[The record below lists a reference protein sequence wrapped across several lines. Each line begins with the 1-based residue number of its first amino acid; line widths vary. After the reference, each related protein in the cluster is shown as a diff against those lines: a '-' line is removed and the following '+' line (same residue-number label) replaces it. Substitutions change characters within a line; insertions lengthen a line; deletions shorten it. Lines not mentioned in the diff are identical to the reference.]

1 MDIVEILIV
10 KHGSQSYGISTS
22 DISQIART
30 PMLMP
35 LPLRPSGVRGL
46 CAISG
51 NITTVVDMNLLLN
64 MKEVDY
70 DNEKARLIVLNDSL
84 SSSTLLV
91 SEVYNTV
98 EVEVENLEIIDKQ
111 DDPIIAIYKH
121 NDSLIQVLSLKIL
134 FSRVSKVVIE
144 SEEVKNSKTHFETEK
159 EDDSS
164 RFLIFSMENESYALH
179 IDYLREII
187 LADIDFTEIAGTKDE
202 VIGLI
207 TLREELLI
215 VIDLRKHY
223 GFGTK
228 DNDKNRILI
237 ATHDGKKIGLLVD
250 EIIDIKTFANK
261 DIEYMKDH
269 FQDNKISGV
278 IHDEDRI
285 ISFFDAD
292 VLENLFEENKS
303 FIDEESAVLEEDTS
317 DKTVMEVI
325 VFKLNSR
332 EYSFEVDTV
341 AEIIDIVPSTEVAMT
356 NDLIDGIINIRGQI
370 VAIVSLFKKLNIE
383 MNITEDSKIIVCD
396 IKGEKIGFVVDS
408 VSDILHIRQEE
419 IKEQDEALFSK
430 VLHLENGKRLI
441 LSMDLDEVISQRK
454 ISNE

>member
-1 MDIVEILIV
+1 MDIEEILIV

-51 NITTVVDMNLLLN
+51 NIATVVDMNLLLN

-70 DNEKARLIVLNDSL
+70 DNEKARLIVLNDAL

-98 EVEVENLEIIDKQ
+98 EVEAEHLEIIDKQ

-121 NDSLIQVLSLKIL
+121 KNKLIQVLSLKIL

-144 SEEVKNSKTHFETEK
+144 SQEVKNSKIQLEAKK

-164 RFLIFSMENESYALH
+164 RFLIFSMENELYALH

-187 LADIDFTEIAGTKDE
+187 LADIEFTEIAGTRDE

-223 GFGTK
+223 GFSTK

-250 EIIDIKTFANK
+250 EIIDIKAFVNR

-269 FQDNKISGV
+269 FKDNKISGV
-278 IHDEDRI
+278 IHDGDRI

-292 VLENLFEENKS
+292 VLENLFEENES
-303 FIDEESAVLEEDTS
+303 FIDEENPVLEDDAS
-317 DKTVMEVI
+317 NDTVMEVI

-341 AEIIDIVPSTEVAMT
+341 AEIIDIVPSTAIAMT
-356 NDLIDGIINIRGQI
+356 NDSIDGIINIRGQI

-383 MNITEDSKIIVCD
+383 MNITEDSKIIICD

-408 VSDILHIRQEE
+408 VSDILNIRQEE

-441 LSMDLDEVISQRK
+441 LSMDLDEVILQR
-454 ISNE
+454 EM

>member
-1 MDIVEILIV
+1 N
-10 KHGSQSYGISTS
+10 GSQSYGVSTS
-22 DISQIART
+22 DISQITRT

-35 LPLRPSGVRGL
+35 LPLRPFGVRGL

-51 NITTVVDMNLLLN
+51 NIAAVVDMNILLK

-70 DNEKARLIVLNDSL
+70 DNEKSRLIVLNDAL

-98 EVEVENLEIIDKQ
+98 EVQAKNLEILDKQ
-111 DDPIIAIYKH
+111 DDPVIAIYKH
-121 NDSLIQVLSLKIL
+121 EDSLIQVLSLEIL
-134 FSRVSKVVIE
+134 FSRVSKVLIE
-144 SEEVKNSKTHFETEK
+144 SADVKNAKTHIELKK

-187 LADIDFTEIAGTKDE
+187 LADIEFTEIAGTKDE

-223 GFGTK
+223 GFSSK

-250 EIIDIKTFANK
+250 EIIDIKAYSNK
-261 DIEYMKDH
+261 NIEYMKDS
-269 FQDNKISGV
+269 FKDNKISGV
-278 IHDEDRI
+278 IHDGDKI

-292 VLENLFEENKS
+292 VLENLFEENES
-303 FIDEESAVLEEDTS
+303 FIDEGNTVLEEDTS
-317 DKTVMEVI
+317 HKTVMEVI
-325 VFKLNSR
+325 VFKLNEK

-341 AEIIDIVPSTEVAMT
+341 AEIIDMVPSTAIAMT
-356 NDLIDGIINIRGQI
+356 NNLIDGIINIRGQI
-370 VAIVSLFKKLNIE
+370 VAIVSLFEKLNIQ
-383 MNITEDSKIIVCD
+383 MNISEDSKIIICE

-408 VSDILHIRQEE
+408 VSDILNIREEE

-441 LSMDLDEVISQRK
+441 LSMDLDEVILQR
-454 ISNE
+454 

>member
-10 KHGSQSYGISTS
+10 KNGSQSYGVSTS
-22 DISQIART
+22 DISQITRT

-35 LPLRPSGVRGL
+35 LPLRPFGVRGL

-51 NITTVVDMNLLLN
+51 NIAAVVDMNILLK

-70 DNEKARLIVLNDSL
+70 DNEKSRLIVLNDAL

-98 EVEVENLEIIDKQ
+98 EVQAKNLEILDKQ
-111 DDPIIAIYKH
+111 DDPVIAIYKH
-121 NDSLIQVLSLKIL
+121 EDSLIQVLSLEIL
-134 FSRVSKVVIE
+134 FSRVSKVLIE
-144 SEEVKNSKTHFETEK
+144 SAEVKNSKTHIEFKK

-187 LADIDFTEIAGTKDE
+187 LADIEFTEIAGTKDE

-223 GFGTK
+223 GFSSK

-250 EIIDIKTFANK
+250 EIIDIKAYSNK
-261 DIEYMKDH
+261 NIEYMKDS
-269 FQDNKISGV
+269 FKDNKISGV
-278 IHDEDRI
+278 IHDGDKI

-292 VLENLFEENKS
+292 VLENLFEENES
-303 FIDEESAVLEEDTS
+303 FIDEGNTVLEEDTS
-317 DKTVMEVI
+317 HKTVMEVI
-325 VFKLNSR
+325 VFKLNEK

-341 AEIIDIVPSTEVAMT
+341 AEIIDMVPSTAIAMT
-356 NDLIDGIINIRGQI
+356 NNLIDGIINIRGQI
-370 VAIVSLFKKLNIE
+370 VAIVSLFEKLNIQ
-383 MNITEDSKIIVCD
+383 MNISEDSKIIICE

-408 VSDILHIRQEE
+408 VSDILNIREEE

-441 LSMDLDEVISQRK
+441 LSMDLDEVILQR
-454 ISNE
+454 

>member
-10 KHGSQSYGISTS
+10 KNGSQSYGVSTS
-22 DISQIART
+22 DISQITRT

-35 LPLRPSGVRGL
+35 LPLRPFGVRGL

-51 NITTVVDMNLLLN
+51 NIAAVVDMNILLK

-70 DNEKARLIVLNDSL
+70 DNEKSRLIVLNDAL

-98 EVEVENLEIIDKQ
+98 EVQAKNLEILDKQ
-111 DDPIIAIYKH
+111 DDPVIAIYKH
-121 NDSLIQVLSLKIL
+121 EDSLIQVLSLEIL
-134 FSRVSKVVIE
+134 FSRVSKVLIE
-144 SEEVKNSKTHFETEK
+144 SADVKNAKTHIELKK

-187 LADIDFTEIAGTKDE
+187 LADIEFTEIAGTKDE

-223 GFGTK
+223 GFSSK

-250 EIIDIKTFANK
+250 EIIDIKAYSNK
-261 DIEYMKDH
+261 NIEYMKDS
-269 FQDNKISGV
+269 FKDNKISGV
-278 IHDEDRI
+278 IHDGDKI

-292 VLENLFEENKS
+292 VLENLFEENES
-303 FIDEESAVLEEDTS
+303 FIDEGNTVLEEDTS
-317 DKTVMEVI
+317 HKTVMEVI
-325 VFKLNSR
+325 VFKLNEK

-341 AEIIDIVPSTEVAMT
+341 AEIIDMVPSTAIAMT
-356 NDLIDGIINIRGQI
+356 NNLIDGIINIRGQI
-370 VAIVSLFKKLNIE
+370 VAIVSLFEKLNIQ
-383 MNITEDSKIIVCD
+383 MNISEDSKIIICE

-408 VSDILHIRQEE
+408 VSDILNIREEE

-441 LSMDLDEVISQRK
+441 LSMDLDEVILQR
-454 ISNE
+454 

>member
-10 KHGSQSYGISTS
+10 KNGSQSYGVSTS
-22 DISQIART
+22 DISQITRT

-35 LPLRPSGVRGL
+35 LPLRPFGVRGL

-51 NITTVVDMNLLLN
+51 NIAAVVDMNILLK

-70 DNEKARLIVLNDSL
+70 DNEKSRLIVLNDAL

-98 EVEVENLEIIDKQ
+98 EVQAKNLEILDKQ
-111 DDPIIAIYKH
+111 DDPVIAIYKH
-121 NDSLIQVLSLKIL
+121 EDSLIQVLSLEIL
-134 FSRVSKVVIE
+134 FSRVSKVLIE
-144 SEEVKNSKTHFETEK
+144 SAEVKNSKTHIELKK

-187 LADIDFTEIAGTKDE
+187 LADIEFTEIAGTKDE

-223 GFGTK
+223 GFSSK

-250 EIIDIKTFANK
+250 EIIDIKAYSNK
-261 DIEYMKDH
+261 NIEYMKDS
-269 FQDNKISGV
+269 FKDNKISGV
-278 IHDEDRI
+278 IHDGDKI

-292 VLENLFEENKS
+292 VLENLFEENES
-303 FIDEESAVLEEDTS
+303 FIDEGNTVLEEDTS
-317 DKTVMEVI
+317 HKTVMEVI
-325 VFKLNSR
+325 VFKLNEK

-341 AEIIDIVPSTEVAMT
+341 AEIIDMVPSTAIAMT
-356 NDLIDGIINIRGQI
+356 NNLIDGIINIRGQI
-370 VAIVSLFKKLNIE
+370 VAIVSLFEKLNIQ
-383 MNITEDSKIIVCD
+383 MNISEDSKIIICE

-408 VSDILHIRQEE
+408 VSDILNIREEE

-441 LSMDLDEVISQRK
+441 LSMDLDEVILQR
-454 ISNE
+454 